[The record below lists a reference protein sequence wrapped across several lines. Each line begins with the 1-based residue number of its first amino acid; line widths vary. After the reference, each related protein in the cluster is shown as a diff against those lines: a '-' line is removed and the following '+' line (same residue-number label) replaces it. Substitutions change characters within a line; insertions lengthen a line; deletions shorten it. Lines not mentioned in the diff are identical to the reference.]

1 MLFEIILIV
10 VGSYAL
16 LKGSEWITDSSVNL
30 AKHLGTTNLAVG
42 LLFVSVMLSLPELLV
57 SVFASLKGHEQ
68 VSVGVSLGSVI
79 VNLGLILGI
88 AALLKPIKI
97 PRHLITRDGI
107 FMLVATLVVTL
118 IALEDLVLTRRDG
131 IIFLLLFVPYVI
143 NVYTQER
150 QLARREQEKEAESI
164 STTLVLFGKTGAP
177 TPFIARSSL
186 LVFILGGVI
195 LLIGSE
201 LFTRGILDLAHMAG
215 ISEALIG
222 ITIGALGPSL
232 PNLTVAFQAARKGF
246 DELAVS
252 QSIGSNIFT
261 IFVTVGILS
270 LMKPIYLTQNFASI
284 TTPALIIITV
294 VSFLFLLRG
303 KLGRVEGVILIFLY
317 LVAIIAEILAG

>member
-1 MLFEIILIV
+1 MIFEIILMV

-16 LKGSEWITDSSVNL
+16 LKGAELITDSSVSI
-30 AKHLGTTNLAVG
+30 AKKFGTTNLAIG
-42 LLFVSVMLSLPELLV
+42 LIFVSVMLSLPELLV
-57 SVFASLKGHEQ
+57 SVFASFKGHEQ
-68 VSVGVSLGSVI
+68 VSVGVSLGSII

-88 AALLKPIKI
+88 AALLKPIRI

-107 FMLVATLVVTL
+107 FMLVATLIFTL
-118 IALEDLVLTRRDG
+118 IALEDFVLTRRDG
-131 IIFLLLFVPYVI
+131 IVFLLLFIPYVI
-143 NVYTQER
+143 NVYSQEQ
-150 QLARREQEKEAESI
+150 QLAKREQEKEAESI

-177 TPFIARSSL
+177 SPLIARSSL
-186 LVFILGGVI
+186 FIFLAGGIV

-201 LFTRGILDLAHMAG
+201 LFTRGLLDLVRLLG

-232 PNLTVAFQAARKGF
+232 PNLTVAFQASRKGF

-261 IFVTVGILS
+261 IFVTVGILA
-270 LMKPIYLTQNFASI
+270 LMKPIHLTQNFASI
-284 TTPALIIITV
+284 TVPALIIITV

-303 KLGRVEGVILIFLY
+303 KLGRIEGMILIFLY
-317 LVAIIAEILAG
+317 LIAIIAEIFGA